1 MIIELNKA
9 FKLIDNKDK
18 TKLYILILFYYLTI
32 FLELFSLAMVLPV
45 VNIFFSESNILEN
58 TFVSNYFDVSS
69 IEKYKFHILL
79 LFLFAFVLKNI
90 AIILI
95 TKLKYNYLFY
105 IQSKVAKNL
114 YSSYIVKTYKFFLKN
129 SISTLSNIVV
139 SQSQS
144 IKAIIEVFIIFI
156 VEGSLALFVLIFL
169 LLFNTKITLFLILLF
184 LLIYFFFYPFLK
196 KVTTEMGNQRILFG
210 KLILKVVN
218 ESFGGIKTVKIYKK
232 EDFFKNL
239 FFDVSDKTWNVEKK
253 NIFLLEVPRYFIEI
267 ILISIFVFLITY
279 FSYNDYSND
288 YIISF
293 CALFLVALYRLMPS
307 FNRILAAVHNLRYF
321 VPTINIISKE
331 INNLRKQE
339 KEFLEDNFLEKGNN
353 IVIQNNIK
361 FENDI
366 ILKNIYFKYDDDLDY
381 IFKDLNLKISRNKFI
396 GIIGPSGSGKTT
408 LIDIFSGLLKVNSGK
423 IFIDKTDITNKFFL
437 LKNRIGYVPQD
448 IFLIEDT
455 ILSNIV
461 FNDLNDKDYKIN
473 QKKLNEAID
482 NSNLREFI
490 NSCPKKLN
498 TLIGENG
505 VQLSGGQRQRIGI
518 ARAIYRNSEIII
530 FDEATSALDKE
541 TENKILD
548 EIKKLKQFKTIIYI
562 THKENTLKF
571 ADEIYKIEKNKL
583 ILVN

>member
-69 IEKYKFHILL
+69 IENYKFHILL

-169 LLFNTKITLFLILLF
+169 LLFNAKITLFLILLF

-267 ILISIFVFLITY
+267 ILISIFVCLITY

-353 IVIQNNIK
+353 KVIQNNIK
-361 FENDI
+361 FENEV

-381 IFKDLNLKISRNKFI
+381 IFKDLNLKISKNKFI

-423 IFIDKTDITNKFFL
+423 IFIDKTDITNKFSL

-498 TLIGENG
+498 TFIGENG

>member
-1 MIIELNKA
+1 MILELNKA

-32 FLELFSLAMVLPV
+32 LLELFSLAMVLPV

-58 TFVSNYFDVSS
+58 TFINNYFDVAE
-69 IEKYKFHILL
+69 IHDYKFHILL
-79 LFLFAFVLKNI
+79 LFLLAFVIKNI

-129 SISTLSNIVV
+129 SVSTLSNIVV

-169 LLFNTKITLFLILLF
+169 LVFNTKITLFLICLF
-184 LLIYFFFYPFLK
+184 LLIYYLFYPFLK
-196 KVTTEMGNQRILFG
+196 KVTTKMGNQRLVFG

-232 EDFFKNL
+232 ENFFRNL
-239 FFDVSDKTWNVEKK
+239 FFDISDKTWNVEKK

-267 ILISIFVFLITY
+267 ILITIFVVLISY
-279 FSYNDYSND
+279 FSYNNYTND

-331 INNLRKQE
+331 IYNLRKLE
-339 KEFLEDNFLEKGNN
+339 KEFSETNLPAEEINQKTEDDIE
-353 IVIQNNIK
+353 
-361 FENDI
+361 FENEVE
-366 ILKNIYFKYDDDLDY
+366 LKNIYFKYDEDLDY
-381 IFKDLNLKISRNKFI
+381 IFRDLNLKIGKNKFI

-423 IFIDKTDITNKFFL
+423 IILDNRDITKKFSI
-437 LKNRIGYVPQD
+437 LKNKIGYVPQD

-461 FNDLNDKDYKIN
+461 FNDLNDKDFEIN
-473 QKKLNEAID
+473 QKKLDEAID

-490 NSCPKKLN
+490 NSCPNNLN
-498 TLIGENG
+498 TYIGENG
-505 VQLSGGQRQRIGI
+505 VQLSGGQKQRIGI

-541 TENKILD
+541 TEKKIMN
-548 EIKKLKQFKTIIYI
+548 EINKLKQIKTIIYI

-571 ADEIYKIEKNKL
+571 ADEIYKIENNKL
-583 ILVN
+583 TLVN